1 MRKIVVFAVAA
12 LITML
17 WCAPA
22 PVGKGKVTI
31 KRDGY
36 GVPHVYADSVY
47 GVFSVM
53 VTPEPAIASTR

>member
-1 MRKIVVFAVAA
+1 MKKGGGIMRKIVVFAVAA

-36 GVPHVYADSVY
+36 GVPPRLR
-47 GVFSVM
+47 G
-53 VTPEPAIASTR
+53 